1 MAENL
6 NSETNNITSQVD
18 DNISQSN
25 SSKDSNNK
33 EKKKKTSQDKKN
45 KGKRKRNWI
54 KIYTAN
60 VDQFVTLKG
69 RVRALT
75 LEIVKD
81 NPLITFS
88 ELIEKLKTRDEF
100 IKKYLSGEVQI
111 NGRRKAT
118 SQEITI
124 RKILDGMAKEGLILK
139 IQLNDEPFLRFAL
152 PEQLEYLRQQGL
164 RIA

>member
-1 MAENL
+1 MTEEINKSDSSLTITAKNSNINA
-6 NSETNNITSQVD
+6 NSEQVRK
-18 DNISQSN
+18 S
-25 SSKDSNNK
+25 
-33 EKKKKTSQDKKN
+33 
-45 KGKRKRNWI
+45 KRKKRRNWI
-54 KIYTAN
+54 KAYSAN
-60 VDQFVTLKG
+60 VDQFITLKG
-69 RVRALT
+69 RIRALT

-88 ELIEKLKTRDEF
+88 ELLEKLKTRDEV
-100 IKKYLSGEVQI
+100 IRKYLSGEIQI
-111 NGRRKAT
+111 GIRKVT

-124 RKILDGMAKEGLILK
+124 RKILDEMTKEGLILK

>member
-1 MAENL
+1 MTEEVIKLNNKSIITANGSNINA
-6 NSETNNITSQVD
+6 NSEQVRK
-18 DNISQSN
+18 
-25 SSKDSNNK
+25 SKS
-33 EKKKKTSQDKKN
+33 KTSQDKK
-45 KGKRKRNWI
+45 KKRRNWI
-54 KIYTAN
+54 KAYTAN
-60 VDQFVTLKG
+60 VDQFITLKG

-88 ELIEKLKTRDEF
+88 ELLEKLKTRDEVVR
-100 IKKYLSGEVQI
+100 KYLSGEVQMS
-111 NGRRKAT
+111 RRKVT
-118 SQEITI
+118 SQEIVI
-124 RKILDGMAKEGLILK
+124 RRILDGMTKEGLLLK

>member
-1 MAENL
+1 MAEEVNKSNN
-6 NSETNNITSQVD
+6 NSTITP
-18 DNISQSN
+18 N
-25 SSKDSNNK
+25 DSNINASSEQVRKSKGNK
-33 EKKKKTSQDKKN
+33 SKTSQGKKKN
-45 KGKRKRNWI
+45 RRNWI
-54 KIYTAN
+54 KVYTAN

-69 RVRALT
+69 RIRALT

-81 NPLITFS
+81 TPLITFS
-88 ELIEKLKTRDEF
+88 ELLEKLKTRDEF
-100 IKKYLSGEVQI
+100 IRKYLSGEVQI
-111 NGRRKAT
+111 SRRKAT

>member
-1 MAENL
+1 MTEEVNKSNN
-6 NSETNNITSQVD
+6 NSTITP
-18 DNISQSN
+18 N
-25 SSKDSNNK
+25 DSNINASSEQVRKSKSNK
-33 EKKKKTSQDKKN
+33 SKTSQDKKKKEKN
-45 KGKRKRNWI
+45 RRNWI
-54 KIYTAN
+54 KVYTAN

-69 RVRALT
+69 RIRALT

-81 NPLITFS
+81 TPLITFS
-88 ELIEKLKTRDEF
+88 ELLEKLKTRDEF
-100 IKKYLSGEVQI
+100 VRKYLSGEVQI
-111 NGRRKAT
+111 SRRKAT

>member
-1 MAENL
+1 MAEEVNKSND
-6 NSETNNITSQVD
+6 NSTITP
-18 DNISQSN
+18 N
-25 SSKDSNNK
+25 DSNINASSEQVRKSKSNK
-33 EKKKKTSQDKKN
+33 SKTSQDKKKN
-45 KGKRKRNWI
+45 RRNWI
-54 KIYTAN
+54 KVYTAN

-69 RVRALT
+69 RIRALT

-81 NPLITFS
+81 TPLITFS
-88 ELIEKLKTRDEF
+88 ELLEKLKTRDEF
-100 IKKYLSGEVQI
+100 IRKYLSGEVQI
-111 NGRRKAT
+111 SRRKAT